1 MKKIILLTSLLLQ
14 IACGQSFQQGNG
26 KQTEDLREYELKGNV
41 KSLEYATYEAID
53 KSGEIVANE
62 GKFCATRKF
71 SYKGKILFDKN
82 GNMIEI
88 TTSEPLPGREFNT
101 KTIYIYDGKK
111 LIKEEYEQYYTDN
124 KSAVKRKSFIY
135 GYDNKGYKTKKK
147 IILPNGKIRDEI
159 IYKYNSNGQLIR
171 IEKNIGGED
180 AIFSEENYEYD
191 ARGNIIV
198 IGYDGYKNI
207 ANVYLKYNDRNQLIE
222 LRGPIISDEYSGDP
236 IPDVKV
242 GENISYYE
250 YDSKGNLIGE
260 RYTTTKR
267 EMKWIDSEYIRYE
280 SDDKGNWIKSIR
292 FQDTDPISI
301 TLRTIEYY

>member
-1 MKKIILLTSLLLQ
+1 MFFIMTVLVPVSDIFLKTFKISVKADKKNYINSE
-14 IACGQSFQQGNG
+14 N
-26 KQTEDLREYELKGNV
+26 R
-41 KSLEYATYEAID
+41 
-53 KSGEIVANE
+53 
-62 GKFCATRKF
+62 
-71 SYKGKILFDKN
+71 
-82 GNMIEI
+82 NMIEI
-88 TTSEPLPGREFNT
+88 ATSEPLPGREFNT

-111 LIKEEYEQYYTDN
+111 LIKEEYEEYYTNDE
-124 KSAVKRKSFIY
+124 STVKRKSFIY
-135 GYDNKGYKTKKK
+135 EYDDKGYKTKKK
-147 IILPNGKIRDEI
+147 IVLPNGKIRDEI
-159 IYKYNSNGQLIR
+159 IYKYNSKGQLIR

-191 ARGNIIV
+191 AGGNIIV
-198 IGYDGYKNI
+198 IGYDGYRNI

-267 EMKWIDSEYIRYE
+267 EMKWIDSGYIRYE
-280 SDDKGNWIKSIR
+280 SDDKGNWIKSIK